1 MKLLLPH
8 IKNASK
14 PAESS
19 STVIT
24 ALTQKVKLLQEEND
38 ELYQI
43 LRVKETGKLKEEV
56 RSLRKVVQ
64 SLEGSLRGA
73 LFVLCGGNSLLTH
86 FFPESHQV
94 IDSLSYVPLTA

>member
-8 IKNASK
+8 LKNASK
-14 PAESS
+14 PAESSS

-24 ALTQKVKLLQEEND
+24 ALTQKVKLLQDEND

-64 SLEGSLRGA
+64 RLETSLRG
-73 LFVLCGGNSLLTH
+73 LSLPLRFEGLLLTSS
-86 FFPESHQV
+86 PQN
-94 IDSLSYVPLTA
+94 LTR